1 MAASSRSKISRPV
14 LYEPLARERLFEL
27 LDQCSGRPVV
37 WIRGPPGA
45 GKTTLVASWLQ
56 ARKPPAVWYQV
67 DAGDQDPATFFY
79 YLGLAGRALQ
89 RKQRPLPLL
98 TRELSR
104 DTVAFAR
111 GYFSVLFSRLGA
123 DDIVVLDNLHELPE
137 ASVLYPALARS
148 VGDIA
153 QGARLILISRDP
165 PPAAFAHLE
174 ANRALSTINADQ
186 LKFTLRE
193 TELLV
198 SAHTELTR
206 SDAQELH
213 ELCHGWAAG
222 LSLLIERRRR
232 GELLEHSEASATL
245 QEVFDYF
252 TEQVFARIPA
262 SDQRILLRL
271 ADLPGVVSSA
281 AAQAS
286 GADDAVRLMDDL
298 YRRNLFVDRM
308 LGGPTGKESSYQL
321 HGLFRAFLRRRART
335 VFDAAEIAAS
345 RRALARLLRQSDAIE
360 DAFTLLVEAC
370 DWDGAAEVIYEQSG
384 TLLRQ
389 GRNQML
395 CDWVAKLPAE
405 RVANDPWLLHWSGIA
420 HVGIAP
426 AVGRSILERAY
437 VLATAVG
444 DSMCRVQSVAGI
456 IESVF
461 LEYADFARLDPWIAL
476 LDGLLPTLVFTDANA
491 KLRVY
496 AALVGA
502 ALQRQGDP
510 PALQGYVTHT
520 LALLREADN
529 PNLKAAA
536 AAYLLRYGV
545 LVGRMAIAN
554 QALALVQPVLC
565 DPDVTPLRKGL
576 CELFVAW
583 YYVNVPQEDLAR
595 DTIQRIERRGAED
608 NVSELH
614 RFAAIAGYWLE
625 MSHLRTAQ
633 AGHCAQALETAMNP
647 TNAYDAGC
655 LAGLKAWSCAAS
667 GDPTTAR
674 RHAAEAVALFD
685 EAGSCWHRIFSRGIL
700 GWACAE
706 AKDYETAMRVVEE
719 ARRLARETN
728 LNVLDTQFEQIEAI
742 IAIEQGADV
751 RELLRRL
758 FSSASRYGTGL
769 PLRFF
774 PTVAPRLC
782 ALALKSDIE
791 VPYVRALIRCWGWRS
806 EDATAEEWPWP
817 VRVYT
822 LGRFEVYVSNERI
835 NFSGHVPRKVL
846 SLLKAL
852 LCLGVKSVRDRK
864 LINALWS
871 GDEVDAGKA
880 AFNVTLHRLRKFLQ
894 HPDAIAIQDG
904 LVTLNTDVCWVDAI
918 AFERLL
924 QTPRSPEQVER
935 ALALYRGNLLPED
948 DGEPWSSGLRE
959 KLRRNFL
966 HEVASAGG
974 ALESSQQWHDAIE
987 LYQRALNADNLV
999 EAFYRGLMRCY
1010 RALNRTS
1017 EAISVYQRMERL
1029 FSITLGIEPSAESEA
1044 LYRSLFAA
1052 VVGSAG
1058 ASPASS
1064 RGIAR

>member
-1 MAASSRSKISRPV
+1 MAAGGLSKISRPV
-14 LYEPLARERLFEL
+14 LYEPVARERLFDL
-27 LDQCSGRPVV
+27 LDQCSHPAV
-37 WIRGPPGA
+37 WIRGPPGS

-56 ARKPPAVWYQV
+56 ARRPPAVWYQV

-104 DTVAFAR
+104 DTAAFAH
-111 GYFSVLFSRLGA
+111 GYFSALFSRLGVH
-123 DDIVVLDNLHELPE
+123 DIVVLDNLHELPE

-148 VGDIA
+148 VEDIA
-153 QGARLILISRDP
+153 QGGKLILISRDP
-165 PPAAFAHLE
+165 PHPAFAHLE

-186 LKFTLRE
+186 LKFTLPE
-193 TELLV
+193 TELLL
-198 SAHTELTR
+198 SARAGLNR
-206 SDAQELH
+206 SDAQELQ

-252 TEQVFARIPA
+252 TEQVFARIAA

-271 ADLPGVVSSA
+271 ADLPGVISSA

-286 GADDAVRLMDDL
+286 GGDDALRLMDDL
-298 YRRNLFVDRM
+298 YRRNLFVDRL
-308 LGGPTGKESSYQL
+308 LGGGSGKESSYQF
-321 HGLFRAFLRRRART
+321 HSLFRTFLRGKARA
-335 VFDAAEIAAS
+335 VFDAGEIAAT
-345 RRALARLLRQSDAIE
+345 RRTLARLLRHSDAVE

-370 DWDGAAEVIYEQSG
+370 DWDAAAEVIYEQSG

-395 CDWVAKLPAE
+395 CDWVAKLPTA

-426 AVGRSILERAY
+426 AVGRGILERAY

-444 DSMCRVQSVAGI
+444 DGMCRVQSVAGI

-461 LEYADFARLDPWIAL
+461 LEYADFAGLDPWIEL
-476 LDGLLPTLVFTDANA
+476 LDGLLPTLTFTDANA
-491 KLRVY
+491 ELRVY

-502 ALQRQGDP
+502 ALPRQGDSP
-510 PALQGYVTHT
+510 VLQGYVTHT

-536 AAYLLRYGV
+536 AAHLLRYGV
-545 LVGRMAIAN
+545 LVGRMAITK
-554 QALALVQPVLC
+554 QAHALVQPVLC

-576 CELFVAW
+576 CEQFVAW
-583 YYVNVPQEDLAR
+583 YHVNVPQEDLAR
-595 DTIQRIERRGAED
+595 DAIHRIEQRARED
-608 NVSELH
+608 NLSELR
-614 RFAAIAGYWLE
+614 RFAAITGYWLE
-625 MSHLRTAQ
+625 MSHLRSAQ
-633 AGHCAQALETAMNP
+633 AANCTQALEAVMNP
-647 TNAYDAGC
+647 ANAFDAGC

-667 GDPTTAR
+667 GDATTAR
-674 RHAAEAVALFD
+674 RYAAEAVALFD

-700 GWACAE
+700 GWTCAE
-706 AKDYETAMRVVEE
+706 AKDYQSAMRVVEE
-719 ARRLARETN
+719 ARRFIEETN
-728 LNVLDTQFEQIEAI
+728 LNVLDAQFDQIEAI
-742 IAIEQGADV
+742 IAAEQRADV
-751 RELLRRL
+751 QELLRRL

-791 VPYVRALIRCWGWRS
+791 VPYVRALIRSWGWRS

-822 LGRFEVYVSNERI
+822 LGRFEVHVRDERI
-835 NFSGHVPRKVL
+835 NFCGHAPRKVL

-871 GDEVDAGKA
+871 GDEADAGKA

-904 LVTLNTDVCWVDAI
+904 LVTLNTEVCWVDAV

-924 QTPRSPEQVER
+924 QAPRRKGQIER

-948 DGEPWSSGLRE
+948 DEEPWSSCLRE

-966 HEVASAGG
+966 HEVVSAGD

-999 EAFYRGLMRCY
+999 EAFHRGLMRCY

-1017 EAISVYQRMERL
+1017 EAISVYQRMQRL
-1029 FSITLGIEPSAESEA
+1029 FSITLGIEPSAESEV

-1052 VVGSAG
+1052 VAGSAG
-1058 ASPASS
+1058 ASPGPS